1 MIVITV
7 RRRILFFNHSA
18 KWGRLLRGRSM
29 AFESSA
35 RDRQQAKR
43 SVYTAGTDVR
53 WATFI
58 ANKKDMAAHHEFF
71 QLEYAVG
78 IQKSFSII
86 KEFLP
91 FRGKGT
97 T

>member
-29 AFESSA
+29 AFESSSG
-35 RDRQQAKR
+35 DRQQAKR

-53 WATFI
+53 WTALI
-58 ANKKDMAAHHEFF
+58 ANKKDMGSPSRIFF
-71 QLEYAVG
+71 SWNMLLE
-78 IQKSFSII
+78 SRS
-86 KEFLP
+86 L
-91 FRGKGT
+91 FR
-97 T
+97 